1 MNISKYPFN
10 GVHYIE
16 LLKKTSESKKTREE
30 RTQLLHYRSDFFCQ
44 LAYEARND
52 FLSLLSEQRIVK
64 AKTGL
69 SILSEIDSLSKEIS
83 KKRLELEKNPEVI
96 LNISIDP
103 KAEKFYLFVNN
114 LLDEYEYISDLELE
128 DRNYQALK
136 DLLRRTRDEIKQYL
150 AS

>member
-1 MNISKYPFN
+1 M
-10 GVHYIE
+10 
-16 LLKKTSESKKTREE
+16 
-30 RTQLLHYRSDFFCQ
+30 
-44 LAYEARND
+44 
-52 FLSLLSEQRIVK
+52 
-64 AKTGL
+64 
-69 SILSEIDSLSKEIS
+69 SKEIS

-103 KAEKFYLFVNN
+103 KAEKFYLFVDN

-136 DLLRRTRDEIKQYL
+136 DLLRRTRDEMKQYL